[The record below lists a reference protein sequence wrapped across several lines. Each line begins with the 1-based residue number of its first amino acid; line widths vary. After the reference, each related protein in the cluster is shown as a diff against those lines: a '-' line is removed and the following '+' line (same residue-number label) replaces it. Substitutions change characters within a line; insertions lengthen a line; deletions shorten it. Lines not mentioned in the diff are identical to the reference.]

1 MTHNEYACV
10 DVSETIKFYQ
20 ARSVDSSARSVKHK
34 QYFIVMSIEL
44 VSYIFRC
51 IEIIYLWACGQIL

>member
-1 MTHNEYACV
+1 MMMMWLSSLYMLRNEYACV

-34 QYFIVMSIEL
+34 QYFIVISTEL
-44 VSYIFRC
+44 VSYI
-51 IEIIYLWACGQIL
+51 YAV